1 MNDGTED
8 VPRSSSTNV
17 DAAIHNRALR
27 FAATFDFANPRI
39 VTSSA
44 ARDEFV
50 TRYGTPG
57 TTEYREIE
65 IHMDW
70 SPGHCEMLNS
80 SRGEE
85 RVDLELFVK
94 SGIDLLIVC
103 SSTDIIHHEF
113 LGMDF
118 D

>member
-1 MNDGTED
+1 VNDGTED

-27 FAATFDFANPRI
+27 FAGTFDFANPRI

-70 SPGHCEMLNS
+70 SPGHCDAGPWLAL
-80 SRGEE
+80 
-85 RVDLELFVK
+85 VCWQPLEFCFTRLA
-94 SGIDLLIVC
+94 
-103 SSTDIIHHEF
+103 
-113 LGMDF
+113 
-118 D
+118 